1 MNVIKKIFLDDF
13 LLFKFSFFKPFVK
26 CFCLFLSLVNLHVYE
41 IARVNSTFTLMQLR
55 VVSSSTALRLNTS
68 LTDTFS
74 ACWFSL
80 AFPSASKLKD

>member
-1 MNVIKKIFLDDF
+1 MNAIKNIFLDDF
-13 LLFKFSFFKPFVK
+13 LLFKFSFFKPFRK

-41 IARVNSTFTLMQLR
+41 TARVNSTFSLVKPR
-55 VVSSSTALRLNTS
+55 VVSSSTAFRLNTL

-74 ACWFSL
+74 ACWVSL